1 MERVEPIEP
10 LAPLLAEVSLEE
22 FAFRYPEAAYPLVEY
37 LSEEVQGADCQV
49 RMAWE
54 QLPGGFPIGRA

>member
-1 MERVEPIEP
+1 MERSEQVEAR
-10 LAPLLAEVSLEE
+10 APLMAHSNLEE
-22 FAFRYPEAAYPLVEY
+22 FVFRHPEAAYLLVEY